1 MSRGIPVPL
10 LTPGTKNPSNR
21 TVGFLV
27 HECPSAPPG
36 NSECGVPVLTIERK
50 RMPEG
55 VRSEI
60 AYFNCSCD
68 PPLSCLPPS
77 WHGSSLS
84 LEEEPD
90 VRIDETPRPRS
101 AKQRRQRRR
110 DLASGAAQPTVAKG
124 AAQR

>member
-1 MSRGIPVPL
+1 MSKGIPVPL
-10 LTPGTKNPSNR
+10 VSSGTRNSSKR
-21 TVGFLV
+21 TVEFLV
-27 HECPSAPPG
+27 HECPSASPED
-36 NSECGVPVLTIERK
+36 SERGMPVLTIERK

-60 AYFNCSCD
+60 AYFHCSCD

-110 DLASGAAQPTVAKG
+110 DLARGTVQPAVAKG